1 MKIDIVLKLS
11 KSFIQIYF
19 SQNKSEFRLYNYE
32 SNPITPLYFFSNK
45 QEFIIGEKAKLRYES
60 NYDDS
65 YKGYFNIIK
74 NTSSEFTF
82 IDNNKYK
89 FKELLVYGLETILN
103 SFLKDILLV
112 DKSLKDLKDE
122 INLIFLC
129 DSDIEEFEIIFL
141 DNLFKNE
148 YKNFSVYRLDILLI
162 NFLDLKRKTAA
173 HKNYL
178 TLTGIESNLYINLY
192 DNLIS
197 KSPKLSDIGLGLA
210 INPRDKVIAELIFDQ
225 IIQRTGSRVKIES
238 EINSLISLAE
248 QYTKS
253 DKREFYVR
261 GAKLSDGSSADVK
274 IKMAFVDHK
283 ISFDSDS
290 KDFQLIS
297 HFIKSKKVNN
307 ADLGIVLFGN
317 ISSDNLI
324 NKLKSNYN
332 NIYFFQDEF
341 DEVLNYLKS
350 NIVNLKSLN
359 YCENNQV
366 EKNILLNTDNTNKD
380 VRNKNN
386 SSKLNI
392 PTKKESGHKLVSTNS
407 DKKRFSPPPPP
418 PLAVNNK
425 SKALNIK
432 PVVQNKKNASTPPP
446 PPPPPI
452 KRNTT
457 AKVITPIPDK
467 NKSINPAP
475 PQPKKTNSIKSP
487 PPLPNNSSLK
497 SPPPLPNKTNS
508 LKSPPPLPKKTN
520 SLKSPPP
527 LPKKWEILFC

>member
-65 YKGYFNIIK
+65 YKGYFNLIK
-74 NTSSEFTF
+74 NTTSEFTF

-89 FKELLVYGLETILN
+89 YKELIVYGLETILN
-103 SFLKDILLV
+103 SFLREILLV
-112 DKSLKDLKDE
+112 DKSLKDLKDQ
-122 INLIFLC
+122 INLILIC

-141 DNLFKNE
+141 DNLIKNE
-148 YKNFSVYRLDILLI
+148 YENYSIYRLDILLI

-192 DNLIS
+192 DNIIS

-210 INPRDKVIAELIFDQ
+210 INPKDKVIAELIFDQ

-238 EINSLISLAE
+238 EINSLINLAE

-283 ISFDSDS
+283 ISFDSNS

-317 ISSDNLI
+317 ISSDSLI

-341 DEVLNYLKS
+341 DEVLSFLKG

-366 EKNILLNTDNTNKD
+366 EKNILLNTDDTNKG
-380 VRNKNN
+380 VINKNN
-386 SSKLNI
+386 SSELNI
-392 PTKKESGHKLVSTNS
+392 PAKKESGHKLVSTNS
-407 DKKRFSPPPPP
+407 DKKSFSPPPPP

-467 NKSINPAP
+467 NKSIKPPAP
-475 PQPKKTNSIKSP
+475 LQKKTNSIKSP
-487 PPLPNNSSLK
+487 PPLPNKN
-497 SPPPLPNKTNS
+497 NS
-508 LKSPPPLPKKTN
+508 LKSPPPLPKKPN
-520 SLKSPPP
+520 NIKSPPP
-527 LPKKWEILFC
+527 LPKK

>member
-11 KSFIQIYF
+11 NSFIQIYF

-45 QEFIIGEKAKLRYES
+45 QEFLIGEKAKLR
-60 NYDDS
+60 DDS
-65 YKGYFNIIK
+65 YKGYFNLIK
-74 NTSSEFTF
+74 NTTSEFTF
-82 IDNNKYK
+82 INNNKYK
-89 FKELLVYGLETILN
+89 LKELLVYGLETILN
-103 SFLKDILLV
+103 SFIKDILLV
-112 DKSLKDLKDE
+112 DKSLKELKDQ
-122 INLIFLC
+122 INLILIC

-141 DNLFKNE
+141 DNLFKNKYE
-148 YKNFSVYRLDILLI
+148 NYSIYRLDILLI

-192 DNLIS
+192 DNLFS

-225 IIQRTGSRVKIES
+225 IIQRTGSRAKIEK
-238 EINSLISLAE
+238 EINSLISLAK
-248 QYTKS
+248 QYTKL
-253 DKREFYVR
+253 DKREFYIR
-261 GAKLSDGSSADVK
+261 DAKLSDDSSAVVK
-274 IKMAFVDHK
+274 IKMAVVDYQL
-283 ISFDSDS
+283 SFDSDS

-297 HFIKSKKVNN
+297 HFIESKKVND

-341 DEVLNYLKS
+341 DEVLNYLKD

-366 EKNILLNTDNTNKD
+366 EKNILLNTDNTNKG
-380 VRNKNN
+380 VINKNN
-386 SSKLNI
+386 SSELNI
-392 PTKKESGHKLVSTNS
+392 PAKKENGHKLVSTNS
-407 DKKRFSPPPPP
+407 EKKSFSPPPPPP

-425 SKALNIK
+425 PKALNIK
-432 PVVQNKKNASTPPP
+432 PVVQQNKKNASTPPP

-487 PPLPNNSSLK
+487 PPLPN
-497 SPPPLPNKTNS
+497 KTNS
-508 LKSPPPLPKKTN
+508 LKSPPPLPKKPN
-520 SLKSPPP
+520 SIKSPPP
-527 LPKKWEILFC
+527 LPKKTNSVKSPPPLPKK